1 MRSESL
7 KADQQNAGNDENSA
21 DSARLSVA
29 FQGARGSFSHRAGQL
44 LSRQLKGDE
53 PDFIHCRSFEEVF
66 QKVVDEESAFGVV
79 PLENSSVGSIVAT
92 YDLLSRNDVFVVA
105 EVYVPVHHQ
114 LIGFADSKLEELKN
128 VYSHPVALDQCRK
141 FIASLPDVETIAHWD
156 TGGAAFFVK
165 EEGDHSKAA
174 IASEFAAHETGL
186 TILASNIEDFEENR
200 TRFGVIA
207 LNEDLLERL
216 SSVKNPGARYKM
228 ACVAEL
234 DHKPGTLARLLI
246 ALNDAGTNLTKI
258 ESRPI
263 PENPWHYKFFLD
275 MEVPSQDACNETK
288 EVLERR
294 SRHHKVLGCY
304 SVAQGV
310 IE

>member
-1 MRSESL
+1 MLKRKRSDLTVGESSNVES
-7 KADQQNAGNDENSA
+7 DTT
-21 DSARLSVA
+21 RLSVA
-29 FQGARGSFSHRAGQL
+29 FQGAAGSFSHRAGQL

-53 PDFIHCRSFEEVF
+53 PDYVHCRSFEEVF
-66 QKVVDEESAFGVV
+66 QKVLDEQSAFGVI
-79 PLENSSVGSIVAT
+79 PLENSSVGSIVAN
-92 YDLLSRNDVFVVA
+92 YDLLSRHDVCLVA

-114 LIGFADSKLEELKN
+114 LLGFADCDVSDLKHI
-128 VYSHPVALDQCRK
+128 YSHPVALDQCRK
-141 FIASLPDVETIAHWD
+141 FIATLPGVETIAHWD

-165 EEGDHSKAA
+165 ESQDRSKAA
-174 IASEFAAHETGL
+174 IASEFAAKETGL
-186 TILASNIEDFEENR
+186 KILRSNIEDFEENR

-207 LNEDLLERL
+207 LSDELLERL
-216 SSVKNPGARYKM
+216 STVSPTHNRFKM

-246 ALNDAGTNLTKI
+246 ALNDVGINLTKI

-275 MEVPSQDACNETK
+275 LEVPSREACDESK

-304 SVAQGV
+304 SIAQAV

>member
-1 MRSESL
+1 MSRL
-7 KADQQNAGNDENSA
+7 KAGEHKPEIDDQSA
-21 DSARLSVA
+21 DTERLSVA

-44 LSRQLKGDE
+44 LSRKLKGDE

-66 QKVVDEESAFGVV
+66 RKVVDEQSAFGVV

-92 YDLLSRNDVFVVA
+92 YDLLSRNDVYVVA

-114 LIGFADSKLEELKN
+114 LIGFADSKLDALRQ
-128 VYSHPVALDQCRK
+128 VYSHPVALDQCRQ
-141 FIASLPDVETIAHWD
+141 FIASLPNVETIAHWD

-165 EEGDHSKAA
+165 DEGDRTKAA
-174 IASEFAAHETGL
+174 IASEFAAKETGL
-186 TILASNIEDFEENR
+186 AILSSNIEDFEENR

-216 SSVKNPGARYKM
+216 SSVKTTGGRYKM

-246 ALNDAGTNLTKI
+246 ALSDAGTNLTKI

-275 MEVPSQDACNETK
+275 MEVPSRDGCADAK

-304 SVAQGV
+304 SIAQAV